1 MLTSKCSIDYTAAA
15 AVVVVVAAAVVAAG
29 AGFVPT
35 CPYCQATTG
44 TSEDCPWMVAKS
56 VKQ

>member
-15 AVVVVVAAAVVAAG
+15 AVVVVAAAVVAAG

-44 TSEDCPWMVAKS
+44 TSEDCPWMVGKS